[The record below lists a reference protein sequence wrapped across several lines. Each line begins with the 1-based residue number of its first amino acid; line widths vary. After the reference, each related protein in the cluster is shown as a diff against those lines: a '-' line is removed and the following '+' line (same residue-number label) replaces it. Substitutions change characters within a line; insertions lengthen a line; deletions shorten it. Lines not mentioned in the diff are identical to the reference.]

1 MPRTGSKEEGAVHP
15 RHKDDEMHQTKIL
28 WRGVVAIAVVL
39 VSVCMVHATGAGIQD
54 TARFFSP
61 EAVATA
67 EQQIAAIQRTFGK
80 DLRVETYATIPP
92 DRVDQSTPAQRQT
105 FFATW
110 AYQRAKAVGL
120 EGVMILMCQ
129 DPAFLQVEVGDRTQH
144 QAFTRAHRD
153 QMRDLLVTAFKQR
166 HFDDG
171 LRQAVT

>member
-120 EGVMILMCQ
+120 E
-129 DPAFLQVEVGDRTQH
+129 VEVGDRTQH